1 MDFKSLIDSQAVSF
15 AQPSVTKIG
24 GITEFLKV
32 AELILRSAVH
42 LAPHTP
48 YMGPG
53 LMATAHILAS
63 LDQEVLLEYTFCDMP
78 QNPLG
83 EAVLTQDGY
92 LKVPTAPGLGIEINE
107 RLVQQL
113 KIT

>member
-48 YMGPG
+48 
-53 LMATAHILAS
+53 
-63 LDQEVLLEYTFCDMP
+63 
-78 QNPLG
+78 
-83 EAVLTQDGY
+83 
-92 LKVPTAPGLGIEINE
+92 
-107 RLVQQL
+107 
-113 KIT
+113 